1 MARIPIATHETMPED
16 QRAVYDAFAEGRG
29 GVPPTSPFAL
39 LCHIP
44 EMARRLEDLRQY
56 LRNEPSLAQDLQ
68 ELAMLI
74 TARENDC
81 LYIWNAHA
89 AAARRAGL
97 RDDIV
102 DNLRDKKELTDL
114 TPEQSLVVNLAR
126 EFFRTRKVSQ
136 ETFEAGMSLL
146 GLRGFMTLVN
156 LMGTYAVLAIN
167 MNTWDLELPP
177 GATERPLPV

>member
-16 QRAVYDAFAEGRG
+16 QRAVYDAFAESRG
-29 GVPPTSPFAL
+29 GVGPTSPFAL

-56 LRNEPSLAQDLQ
+56 LRNEPSLAQELQ
-68 ELAMLI
+68 ELAMI
-74 TARENDC
+74 VTAQGERLPVYLERPRR
-81 LYIWNAHA
+81 
-89 AAARRAGL
+89 RRAWGWHP
-97 RDDIV
+97 R
-102 DNLRDKKELTDL
+102 RHRGQPERQEELTGL
-114 TPEQSLVVNLAR
+114 TPAQSLVVNLAR

-156 LMGTYAVLAIN
+156 LLGTYAVLAIN
-167 MNTWDLELPP
+167 MNTWNLELPP
-177 GATERPLPV
+177 GATEKALPV

>member
-29 GVPPTSPFAL
+29 GVPPSSPFAL

-74 TARENDC
+74 TARENYC

-114 TPEQSLVVNLAR
+114 TAEQTLVVNLAR

-177 GATERPLPV
+177 DATEKPLPV